1 MCGEM
6 MKEYIGK
13 STKTQYLE
21 VVNKLNLFH
30 IIYLSIADI
39 FTAIFISLLIA
50 LGIKS
55 SINFIKYMSYILI
68 AILLFIFILLIVF
81 IVAKIA
87 IILKNKRLIKYYMSN
102 KLINVR
108 RAMINY
114 DYKLWLTAVK
124 DSFHP
129 MSLRINENDKAV
141 VYKTGIY
148 FTNSETYNKLFKFK
162 MPKELIARS
171 YIDVYALIG
180 YDDVNN
186 EMIIIE
192 IEKQ

>member
-1 MCGEM
+1 MCGEI

-21 VVNKLNLFH
+21 VINKLNLFH
-30 IIYLSIADI
+30 ILYLSIADI

-129 MSLRINENDKAV
+129 MSFIIHENDKSV
-141 VYKTGIY
+141 TYKTGIY

-180 YDDVNN
+180 YDDMNN